1 MSQLVVHIA
10 EVDLATNSGM
20 GRVSCFWQ
28 DEFEQRGYE
37 FIHIGLKQV
46 GAISHP
52 AYFPYAAFKVYQ
64 KLQLNPSLVLVHEP
78 ASGVFLKAKAPV
90 VLFSHGIERRVWDLS
105 LQGKDGSTQKPSI
118 KTRLLFP
125 YWRLRS
131 CDLGLKK
138 SDLLLLINQEDRN
151 FVQSYYHKPDSQIFV
166 FRNGAYPIQLDE
178 RVQPKQP
185 ICILFNG
192 SWIDRK
198 GVHTLVQIAQIL
210 QDRNLRLK
218 WLLIGTG
225 SNQETVLKSWSSEF
239 HPYIEIIPHFQSHE
253 ETALLA
259 RANIFVLPSFFEGQ
273 PLSLLQAMAA
283 GRCCITTDCCG
294 QKDLISSRYNGLLYQ
309 PGDALELANLIAECA
324 TDEALRLRLGRNAQL
339 SVSDR
344 TWQNVSKEVVDR
356 VEQLINHT

>member
-1 MSQLVVHIA
+1 MTKLIVHVA
-10 EVDLATNSGM
+10 EIDLSEESGM
-20 GRVSCFWQ
+20 GRVSCFWKH
-28 DEFEQRGYE
+28 EFERRGYD

-52 AYFPYAAFKVYQ
+52 AYFPRAAFKVYQ
-64 KLQLNPSLVLVHEP
+64 KLQLNPALILVHEP
-78 ASGVFLKAKAPV
+78 ASGFFLRAKVPV
-90 VLFSHGIERRVWDLS
+90 AVFSHGIERRAWNLS
-105 LQGKDGSTQKPSI
+105 LHGKDGSNKKPSL

-125 YWRLRS
+125 YWRLRH

-138 SDLLLLINQEDRN
+138 SNFLLIINQEDSQ
-151 FVQSYYHKPDSQIFV
+151 FAQTYYHKYDKQIFV
-166 FRNGAYPIQLDE
+166 FRNGIHPLQLDE
-178 RVQPKQP
+178 TVQPKQP
-185 ICILFNG
+185 ICVLFNG

-198 GVHTLVQIAQIL
+198 GIYTLTQTAQIL
-210 QDRNLRLK
+210 NKRSLHLR

-225 SNQETVLKSWSSEF
+225 SNREAVLKNWASEL
-239 HPYIEIIPHFQSHE
+239 HPHIEVIPHFQAQE
-253 ETALLA
+253 EAMLLA

-294 QKDLISSRYNGLLYQ
+294 QKDLITSGYNGLLYQ

-324 TDEALRLRLGRNAQL
+324 IDEALRLTLGRNARL

-344 TWQNVSKEVVDR
+344 TWQNVSKEVVDH
-356 VEQLINHT
+356 VEQFLHQV

>member
-1 MSQLVVHIA
+1 MTKLIIHVA
-10 EVDLATNSGM
+10 EIDLSEESGM
-20 GRVSCFWQ
+20 GRVSWFWK
-28 DEFEQRGYE
+28 DEFERRGYE

-46 GAISHP
+46 GVIPHP
-52 AYFPYAAFKVYQ
+52 AYFPHAAFKVYQ
-64 KLQLNPSLVLVHEP
+64 KLQLKPSLVLVHEP

-90 VLFSHGIERRVWDLS
+90 VLFSHGVERRVWDLS
-105 LQGKDGSTQKPSI
+105 LQGKDGSTQKPSL

-138 SDLLLLINQEDRN
+138 SDLLLLINQEDRK
-151 FVQSYYHKPDSQIFV
+151 FVQTYYHKPDSQIFI
-166 FRNGAYPIQLDE
+166 FRNGIYPTQLDE
-178 RVQPKQP
+178 RVQPQQP
-185 ICILFNG
+185 TCILFNG

-198 GVHTLVQIAQIL
+198 GVHTLVKTAQIL
-210 QDRNLRLK
+210 QERNLPLK

-225 SNQETVLKSWSSEF
+225 SNREMTLKNWSSELY
-239 HPYIEIIPHFQSHE
+239 PYIEIIPHFEAHE
-253 ETALLA
+253 ESSLLA

-294 QKDLISSRYNGLLYQ
+294 QKDLISSEYNGLLHQ
-309 PGDALELANLIAECA
+309 PGDALQLANCITECA
-324 TDEALRLRLGRNAQL
+324 TNEAWRLTLGRNARL

-356 VEQLINHT
+356 AEQLINQV